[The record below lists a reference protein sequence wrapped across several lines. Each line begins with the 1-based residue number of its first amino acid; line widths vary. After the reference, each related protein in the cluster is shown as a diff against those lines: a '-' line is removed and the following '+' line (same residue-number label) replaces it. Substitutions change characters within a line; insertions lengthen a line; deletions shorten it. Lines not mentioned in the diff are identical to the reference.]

1 MPSSAYFKQ
10 VTDRVISDLDG
21 FKFYA
26 TLEALGITGT
36 DFSYQ
41 VFVDRMPVNSVLI
54 CRVSGL
60 TFTPTNGELYLRAT
74 CTGYPESKRIEF
86 EAIEMSSSLS
96 RIYKARYSA
105 PAGTKWSGWKQ
116 SLTNVD
122 IDGRLFFSA
131 SGTTAIESFDN
142 ASNRYRLQ
150 VGTAGTVRLYHSSD
164 GGKTWANFKEIAF
177 TS

>member
-1 MPSSAYFKQ
+1 MQNIKSSDLAVQIVDGKSILSYTLSLPLGAQRKIYIGGN
-10 VTDRVISDLDG
+10 VTDLPGDYCKYSEAVVCKLNNTFAQIVIHPRNSG
-21 FKFYA
+21 PMECTNTFN
-26 TLEALGITGT
+26 GT
-36 DFSYQ
+36 TWEGWRF
-41 VFVDRMPVNSVLI
+41 
-54 CRVSGL
+54 GL
-60 TFTPTNGELYLRAT
+60 SN
-74 CTGYPESKRIEF
+74 
-86 EAIEMSSSLS
+86 
-96 RIYKARYSA
+96 
-105 PAGTKWSGWKQ
+105 
-116 SLTNVD
+116 ND

>member
-1 MPSSAYFKQ
+1 MRILVYKFL
-10 VTDRVISDLDG
+10 TWLNSDLGD
-21 FKFYA
+21 FKFYKS
-26 TLEALGITGT
+26 LDEIGITGT
-36 DFSYQ
+36 DFTHQ
-41 VFVDRMPVNSVLI
+41 AFVDLMPVNSLLLSFVT
-54 CRVSGL
+54 GL
-60 TFTPTNGELYLRAT
+60 SFLPNISSYILFVR
-74 CTGYPESKRIEF
+74 CTGSSSSKRITF
-86 EAIEMSSSLS
+86 EATEAFGSA
-96 RIYKARYSA
+96 RGVYKARYAA
-105 PAGTKWSGWKQ
+105 PAGTQWSGWDRD
-116 SLTNVD
+116 LTNAD